1 MIING
6 DFLNIANSIPDNSVD
21 LICTDPPYHL
31 VGGGNSTKKY
41 QLSGMLSS
49 NNKKVFK
56 YNDISPT
63 QYFSQL
69 YRILKEQSHMY
80 IMVNWLNMREFL
92 DAADKTGFKLHN
104 ILIWEKGNATPCNWY
119 MKNCEF
125 ILFFRK
131 GKAKPINNPST
142 KQLIKIN
149 NLIGNKLHPTQ
160 KPIELMEL
168 LINNST
174 NEGDLVLDPFMGSG
188 TTGVACKRTNRK
200 FYGIEI
206 DKKYYNI
213 AKERIENAQNPIYL
227 NGW

>member
-6 DFLNIANSIPDNSVD
+6 DFKSEIKYVETDSID
-21 LICTDPPYHL
+21 LICTDPPYRL
-31 VGGGNSTKKY
+31 IWGGKSY
-41 QLSGMLSS
+41 
-49 NNKKVFK
+49 NKNAPKGILKDNDGKLFD
-56 YNDISPT
+56 YNEIEPKE
-63 QYFSQL
+63 FFGEL
-69 YRILKEQSHMY
+69 YRVLKPNSHCY
-80 IMVNWLNMREFL
+80 VMVNVLNMREFL
-92 DAADKTGFKLHN
+92 NCAHNVGFKLHN
-104 ILIWEKGNATPCNWY
+104 ILIWEKNNATPNNWY

-131 GKAKPINNPST
+131 GNAKPINNPST

-149 NLIGNKLHPTQ
+149 NLIGDKVHPTQ

-174 NEGDLVLDPFMGSG
+174 NEGNLVLDPFMGSG

-213 AKERIENAQNPIYL
+213 AKERIENAQKPIYL